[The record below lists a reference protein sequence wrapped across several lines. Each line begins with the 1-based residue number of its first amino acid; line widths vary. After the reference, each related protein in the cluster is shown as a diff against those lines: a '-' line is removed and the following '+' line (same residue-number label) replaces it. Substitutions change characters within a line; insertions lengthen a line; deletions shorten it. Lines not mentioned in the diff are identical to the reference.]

1 MSKIKIN
8 LVTVGHLPADFDKS
22 KIQSWKSDVF
32 SIEGDI
38 EDYSL
43 VNDSDGEG
51 WSYTDAN
58 LTNQLPCKVAGD
70 FLIALVNVPLE
81 LNWYSRR
88 LNDNKVIFTF
98 HEMREI
104 LKFSNIPLENIVLR
118 LLYAYSLQFK
128 RSNGKLPTS
137 NEYTNF
143 THDETRGCLFD
154 MNGIKTDVVYSC
166 HQPDICP
173 DCVGRLRNE
182 TVSDNLISKV
192 QLEIKKV
199 QKTLF
204 YRVLDFV
211 KVYPVCSL
219 TISAV
224 SAIVLGTVGS
234 YLATIIY
241 VELNGQI

>member
-22 KIQSWKSDVF
+22 KIKAWKSDVF

-38 EDYSL
+38 DNYSL
-43 VNDSDGEG
+43 NNDSDGED

-58 LTNQLPCKVAGD
+58 LAQQLPREVAGD

-88 LNDNKVIFTF
+88 LNENKVIFTF

-104 LKFSNIPLENIVLR
+104 LQFSNIPLENIVFR

-154 MNGIKTDVVYSC
+154 MNGLKTDVVHSC
-166 HQPDICP
+166 HQPIICP
-173 DCVGRLRNE
+173 DCIGRLRNE
-182 TVSDNLISKV
+182 TVSDNLITKV
-192 QLEIKKV
+192 QQEIKKV
-199 QKTLF
+199 QKPLF

-211 KVYPVCSL
+211 KVHPLRSL
-219 TISAV
+219 TISAA
-224 SAIVLGTVGS
+224 SAIVLGAIGS

-241 VELNGQI
+241 VALNGQV